1 MNKTLILFLIA
12 LLSACGSSMNDHAQ
26 ILRDDLMRVK
36 YDDGITLLEAKAI
49 ADAYLFLHGN
59 KIGRAPHVKVRDGGD
74 VWFCDIYGGV
84 AVSPE
89 RADSPPVV
97 VNKKTGQVT
106 WPEGPVVAK
115 VELFIDDK
123 LTLP

>member
-1 MNKTLILFLIA
+1 MNKTLILFLIV
-12 LLSACGSSMNDHAQ
+12 LLSACGGSMKGHEQ

-36 YDDGITLLEAKAI
+36 YDDGITLLEAKFI

-59 KIGRAPHVKVRDGGD
+59 KIGKAPHVKVHDGGD
-74 VWFCDIYGGV
+74 VWLCDIYGGV

-97 VNKKTGQVT
+97 VDKRTGQVA
-106 WPEGPVVAK
+106 WPEGPTVAR
-115 VELFIDDK
+115 VELPSDDNAI
-123 LTLP
+123 LP